1 MGKKIF
7 TIFKTQIIF
16 ACLELCVIV
25 FSDMD
30 VEGMDV
36 QIADQSGKPLQ
47 LPPAEKKV
55 CSIFT
60 AFDPSFSVND

>member
-1 MGKKIF
+1 M
-7 TIFKTQIIF
+7 F
-16 ACLELCVIV
+16 AYLELWVIV

-55 CSIFT
+55 CSCSTLCMVGNFY
-60 AFDPSFSVND
+60 AFFILSH